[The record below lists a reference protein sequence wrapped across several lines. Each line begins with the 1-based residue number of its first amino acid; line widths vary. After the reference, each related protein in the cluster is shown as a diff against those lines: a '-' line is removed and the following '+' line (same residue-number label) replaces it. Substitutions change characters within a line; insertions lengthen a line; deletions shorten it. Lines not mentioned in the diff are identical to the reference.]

1 MTFSAPDTKP
11 QETKTQAI
19 LAAAWAGFSAYG
31 FRKTSMDDIA
41 RAAGMSRPALYLHF
55 KNKEA
60 IFRAM
65 VQSYYAEAT
74 RGVAAALA
82 AEGDLAQRLSRA
94 FAAHGGE
101 TMEAMMSSAHGME
114 LFEATMNV
122 AGDMIEDGEA
132 QLQALYATW
141 LRREAAQA
149 RLVLPAG
156 AESADAADAAD
167 AADVMGRLFCA
178 CLKGVKHTSS
188 SFEVY
193 RKGVEAYASLCAQAL
208 APVRT

>member
-1 MTFSAPDTKP
+1 MTISAPDTK
-11 QETKTQAI
+11 TQTI

-60 IFRAM
+60 IFRAL
-65 VQSYYAEAT
+65 VESYYDEARRHVT
-74 RGVAAALA
+74 AALA
-82 AEGDLAQRLSRA
+82 QEGPLSQRLAQA

-122 AGDMIEDGEA
+122 AGDMIDQGESQLQGLYAEWLREQEA
-132 QLQALYATW
+132 QGAVALT
-141 LRREAAQA
+141 
-149 RLVLPAG
+149 
-156 AESADAADAAD
+156 ADADA
-167 AADVMGRLFCA
+167 MGRLFCA
-178 CLKGVKHTSS
+178 CLKGVKHTAQSYDD
-188 SFEVY
+188 Y
-193 RKGVEAYASLCAQAL
+193 RLGVATYAALCAQGL
-208 APVRT
+208 TSQG